1 MPYLREMF
9 TRVARDR
16 SPDPATTRI
25 VRRARRFWLPLILAV
40 AVAAIILLLIWP
52 GWAYQWSWTGFG
64 PSTGFPRFQRI
75 SIAYPAKTLWDWL
88 QLMSALLVPVAV
100 AAAGLWFTHQQI
112 QTESTIAESR
122 QREDALQTYIDRVS
136 ELLMDKQ
143 LGTDKSP
150 PEARLVAQVR
160 TTTTLGQLDRR
171 RRNVVL
177 RFLTTAGLINRAE
190 SRDGPVESL
199 LSGANL
205 RWIDLSEALLAGA
218 DLQRADLTGTDLRA
232 AILGGANL
240 IEAHLRR
247 AILSEADLSEAD
259 LGGAVMQR
267 AELRGADL
275 RGANLLAANLLAA
288 DLRGADLH
296 GAVLRGAVLYEAN
309 LRQANLSNTDLRGVN
324 LYMAD
329 LRGAKLGGA
338 TLHGANLT
346 GADLTEAVVTG
357 EQLNTAVS
365 LAGATLRDS
374 TKLPDDFRGRLP
386 YDKPP
391 SPSGA
396 PSTPPPAPPAPPS
409 TPPDMSQIP

>member
-1 MPYLREMF
+1 MF
-9 TRVARDR
+9 TREMLTRLARYR
-16 SPDPATTRI
+16 SPDASMTRT
-25 VRRARRFWLPLILAV
+25 VTLARRFWLALILAV

-52 GWAYQWSWTGFG
+52 GWAYQWNWTGFG
-64 PSTGFPRFQRI
+64 PSTGVPQFQRI
-75 SIAYPAKTLWDWL
+75 SIAHPAKTLWDWL
-88 QLMSALLVPVAV
+88 QLMSALLVPIAV
-100 AAAGLWFTHQQI
+100 AAAGFWFTRQQI
-112 QTESTIAESR
+112 QTESKIAESR

-136 ELLMDKQ
+136 ELLMEKK
-143 LGTDKSP
+143 LGTEQSP

-177 RFLTTAGLINRAE
+177 RFLSTAGLINRAE
-190 SRDGPVESL
+190 LQDRPVESL

-205 RWIDLSEALLAGA
+205 RWIDLSEALLSGA

-247 AILSEADLSEAD
+247 AILSEADLSDAD

-267 AELRGADL
+267 AELRGANL
-275 RGANLLAANLLAA
+275 HGANLVAANLVAA
-288 DLRGADLH
+288 NLGGADLH
-296 GAVLRGAVLYEAN
+296 GAVLHGAVLYEAN
-309 LRQANLSNTDLRGVN
+309 LRKANLSDADLRGVN
-324 LYMAD
+324 LYKAD
-329 LRGAKLGGA
+329 LCGAKLGGA

-346 GADLTEAVVTG
+346 GADLTGAVVTG
-357 EQLNTAVS
+357 EQLNTAAS

-374 TKLPDDFRGRLP
+374 TKLPDDFKGRLP

-409 TPPDMSQIP
+409 TPPDMSQAP

>member
-1 MPYLREMF
+1 M
-9 TRVARDR
+9 
-16 SPDPATTRI
+16 TRI
-25 VRRARRFWLPLILAV
+25 VTFARRFWLPLIVALAV
-40 AVAAIILLLIWP
+40 AALILLLISP
-52 GWAYQWSWTGFG
+52 GWAYRWSWTGFG
-64 PSTGFPRFQRI
+64 PSTGFPKFQRI
-75 SIAYPAKTLWDWL
+75 SIAHPAKTLWDWL
-88 QLMSALLVPVAV
+88 QLMSALLVPIAV
-100 AAAGLWFTHQQI
+100 AAAGFWFTHQQI
-112 QTESTIAESR
+112 QTESKIAESR

-136 ELLMDKQ
+136 ELLMEKQ

-190 SRDGPVESL
+190 SQDGPVESL

-205 RWIDLSEALLAGA
+205 RWIDLSEALLPGA
-218 DLQRADLTGTDLRA
+218 DLQKADLTGTDLRA

-240 IEAHLRR
+240 IEADLRR
-247 AILSEADLSEAD
+247 AILNEADLSDAN

-275 RGANLLAANLLAA
+275 RGANLVAANLVAANLGGA
-288 DLRGADLH
+288 DLHGADLH
-296 GAVLRGAVLYEAN
+296 GAVLYEAN
-309 LRQANLSNTDLRGVN
+309 LVAANLSDADLRGVN
-324 LYMAD
+324 LYKAD
-329 LRGAKLGGA
+329 LRGARLGGA

-346 GADLTEAVVTG
+346 GADLTGAVVAG
-357 EQLNTAVS
+357 EQLNAAVS

-374 TKLPDDFRGRLP
+374 TKLPDDFKGRLP

-391 SPSGA
+391 RPRGA

-409 TPPDMSQIP
+409 APTDMSQAP

>member
-1 MPYLREMF
+1 MPFRREMF
-9 TRVARDR
+9 TYLARYR
-16 SPDPATTRI
+16 SPDPAMTR
-25 VRRARRFWLPLILAV
+25 VVTLARRFWLPLILAV
-40 AVAAIILLLIWP
+40 AIAAIILLLIWP

-64 PSTGFPRFQRI
+64 PSTGVPKFQRI
-75 SIAYPAKTLWDWL
+75 SIAHPAKTLWDWL
-88 QLMSALLVPVAV
+88 QLLSALLVPIAVAV
-100 AAAGLWFTHQQI
+100 AGFWFTRQQT
-112 QTESTIAESR
+112 QTESKIEEN
-122 QREDALQTYIDRVS
+122 REREAALQMYVDRMS
-136 ELLMDKQ
+136 DLLTEKH

-150 PEARLVAQVR
+150 PEVRLVAQVR

-177 RFLTTAGLINRAE
+177 RFLTTAGLIARAE
-190 SRDGPVESL
+190 SQDGPVESL
-199 LSGANL
+199 LSGANM

-247 AILSEADLSEAD
+247 AILSEADLSDAD

-275 RGANLLAANLLAA
+275 RGANLVAANLVAA
-288 DLRGADLH
+288 NLGGADLH
-296 GAVLRGAVLYEAN
+296 RAVLRGAVLYEAN
-309 LRQANLSNTDLRGVN
+309 LVAANLSDADLRGVN
-324 LYMAD
+324 LYKAD

-346 GADLTEAVVTG
+346 GADLTGAVVTG

-374 TKLPDDFRGRLP
+374 TKLPDDFTGRP
-386 YDKPP
+386 PDDKPL
-391 SPSGA
+391 SA
-396 PSTPPPAPPAPPS
+396 V
-409 TPPDMSQIP
+409 

>member
-1 MPYLREMF
+1 MPYLRTMF
-9 TRVARDR
+9 TRLARDR
-16 SPDPATTRI
+16 SPDPAKTRN
-25 VRRARRFWLPLILAV
+25 VTFARRFWLALILAV
-40 AVAAIILLLIWP
+40 ATVAIIVLLIWP

-64 PSTGFPRFQRI
+64 PSTGFPEFQRI
-75 SIAYPAKTLWDWL
+75 SIAHPAKTLWDWL
-88 QLMSALLVPVAV
+88 QLMSALLVPIAV
-100 AAAGLWFTHQQI
+100 AAAGLWFTHQQT
-112 QTESTIAESR
+112 QTENEIAESR

-136 ELLMDKQ
+136 ELLMEKQ

-190 SRDGPVESL
+190 LQDGPVESL

-205 RWIDLSEALLAGA
+205 RWIDLSEALLARA

-232 AILGGANL
+232 ANLGGANL
-240 IEAHLRR
+240 IEAHLSQ
-247 AILSEADLSEAD
+247 AILREADLREAD
-259 LGGAVMQR
+259 LGGAVVQR

-275 RGANLLAANLLAA
+275 HRANLVAANLLAANL
-288 DLRGADLH
+288 GEADLH

-309 LRQANLSNTDLRGVN
+309 LRQANLSD
-324 LYMAD
+324 AD
-329 LRGAKLGGA
+329 LRGANLYKADLREAKLGGA

-346 GADLTEAVVTG
+346 GADLSGAVVTG

-374 TKLPDDFRGRLP
+374 TKLPDDFKGRLP
-386 YDKPP
+386 HDEPP
-391 SPSGA
+391 RPSGA

-409 TPPDMSQIP
+409 TQRDMSQAP